1 MAPRRLLCAAMAGRQ
16 RVVVDAAARQR
27 EQRGRGGCPTAD
39 VPRLGTALRRM
50 ATAGDHPAAAALLE
64 SCGASMVN
72 DAAEDGS
79 TALHNAVRAGATEVA
94 ELLLGRGADLGA
106 VNAWQRRP
114 LQIAVM
120 ARQSQTAKLLLER
133 LADVAAQ
140 DVVGGSALHNAVS
153 GANTE
158 LTALLLQHGA
168 PTSATDL
175 NGATA
180 LHVAASCWHSQS
192 SRSAGAACV
201 PSIRLL
207 LSRRASVTA
216 VDHYGRTPLH
226 DASESSS
233 LEATRLLLHAGA
245 DAGAASRTGLT
256 PAKIAVEQVVQH
268 YSGYLAQAGEQKLL
282 SIRKLLRQLQGK
294 LERGGGAE
302 DGPALT
308 EAQAHNGLAWVLG
321 APHLPFDF
329 RAYLESN
336 GVGDAVMVAQLL
348 LGQSRA
354 TPQAQIVRWMLR
366 SLPSRVGE
374 DGVGQCRRVG
384 VANLTE
390 EAVTQWVVPT
400 IITRTLEQWDDSRLE
415 RWSREGLLAAY
426 GKETLG
432 AQALK
437 LKGSGASLAA
447 LFGPTH
453 GVSLG
458 RILGL
463 PSDVQPSNLFGS
475 PPHESALAS
484 LLPVAARGLPN
495 ASSDDSL
502 PLALHRIAASFPI
515 LGRETAL
522 SLGVHRQ
529 WNDVHRHATAVFTQ
543 VAGRK
548 GWALWPPLWPR
559 SALAQAHLTQESVD
573 ETSRDT
579 LCGLFSPTSLR
590 STADAPSSALLR
602 HKGALLC
609 ELEPGEMLFIPS
621 LGQRHGGGWWHGTC
635 NLDAWSAGFTTFHT
649 PAPAVWSPLQ
659 G

>member
-1 MAPRRLLCAAMAGRQ
+1 MAARQ

-64 SCGASMVN
+64 SCGANMVN

-79 TALHNAVRAGATEVA
+79 TALHNAARAGATEVA
-94 ELLLGRGADLGA
+94 ALLLGRGADLGA
-106 VNAWQRRP
+106 MNVQQRRP

-120 ARQSQTAKLLLER
+120 ARQLRTAQLLLER

-140 DVVGGSALHNAVS
+140 DVVGGSALHNAVA

-158 LTALLLQHGA
+158 LTALLLNHGA
-168 PTSATDL
+168 PASATDL
-175 NGATA
+175 NGGTA

-207 LSRRASVTA
+207 LSWRASVTA

-226 DASESSS
+226 DASESAS

-245 DAGAASRTGLT
+245 DASAASRTGLS
-256 PAKIAVEQVVQH
+256 PAKLAVEQVVQH
-268 YSGYLAQAGEQKLL
+268 YGGYLAQAGERKLL

-354 TPQAQIVRWMLR
+354 TPEAQTVRWMLR
-366 SLPSRVGE
+366 SLPSSVRQ
-374 DGVGQCRRVG
+374 DGVGQCRRVT
-384 VANLTE
+384 VANISH
-390 EAVTQWVVPT
+390 EAVMQWVVPT
-400 IITRTLEQWDDSRLE
+400 IITRTLEHWDDGRLE

-447 LFGPTH
+447 LFGSSPTD

-458 RILGL
+458 QILGL
-463 PSDVQPSNLFGS
+463 PSEVQPSNLFGT

-484 LLPVAARGLPN
+484 LLPSAARGLPN

-502 PLALHRIAASFPI
+502 PPALRRIAASFPI
-515 LGRETAL
+515 LGTETAL

-559 SALAQAHLTQESVD
+559 SALAQARLTQESVD
-573 ETSRDT
+573 GTSRDT
-579 LCGLFSPTSLR
+579 LCGLFGPTSLR
-590 STADAPSSALLR
+590 SPADAPSSALLR
-602 HKGALLC
+602 HKGVLLC

-621 LGQRHGGGWWHGTC
+621 LGHRHGGGWWHGTC

-649 PAPAVWSPLQ
+649 PALAVLSQAGLR
-659 G
+659 

>member
-1 MAPRRLLCAAMAGRQ
+1 MAGRQ

-106 VNAWQRRP
+106 VNAWQRGP
-114 LQIAVM
+114 LQMAVM

-140 DVVGGSALHNAVS
+140 DAVGGSALHNAVS

-374 DGVGQCRRVG
+374 DGVGQCRRVS
-384 VANLTE
+384 VANLSE
-390 EAVTQWVVPT
+390 EAVEQWVVPT
-400 IITRTLEQWDDSRLE
+400 IITHTLKHWDEGRLD

-447 LFGPTH
+447 LFSSRRDGL
-453 GVSLG
+453 SLG
-458 RILGL
+458 WLLGL
-463 PSDVQPSNLFGS
+463 PSEVQPSNLFGT
-475 PPHESALAS
+475 PPHESGLAS
-484 LLPVAARGLPN
+484 LLPAATRDLPN

-502 PLALHRIAASFPI
+502 PPALRRIAASFPI
-515 LGRETAL
+515 LGTETAL

-543 VAGRK
+543 AAGRK
-548 GWALWPPLWPR
+548 GWVLWPPLWPR
-559 SALAQAHLTQESVD
+559 SSLVQARLTQESVD
-573 ETSRDT
+573 ETSRDR
-579 LCGLFSPTSLR
+579 LCGLFGSSSLR
-590 STADAPSSALLR
+590 STADAPSSGSALLQ
-602 HKGALLC
+602 HKGVMLC
-609 ELEPGEMLFIPS
+609 ELEPGEMLFIPA
-621 LGQRHGGGWWHGTC
+621 LGHRHGGGWWHGTC

-649 PAPAVWSPLQ
+649 PAPRVS
-659 G
+659 

>member
-1 MAPRRLLCAAMAGRQ
+1 MAARQ
-16 RVVVDAAARQR
+16 RVVVDAAAPQHNQGS
-27 EQRGRGGCPTAD
+27 QRGRDGCPTAD

-50 ATAGDHPAAAALLE
+50 ATASDYPAAAALLE
-64 SCGASMVN
+64 ACGASMVN

-79 TALHNAVRAGATEVA
+79 TPLHNAVRAGATEVA
-94 ELLLGRGADLGA
+94 ALLLGRGADLGA
-106 VNAWQRRP
+106 MNDQQRRP

-140 DVVGGSALHNAVS
+140 DAVGGSALHNAVA

-158 LTALLLQHGA
+158 LAALLLKHGA
-168 PTSATDL
+168 PASATDL
-175 NGATA
+175 NGGTA

-207 LSRRASVTA
+207 LLRRASVTA

-226 DASESSS
+226 DASESAS

-256 PAKIAVEQVVQH
+256 PANLAIEQVVQH
-268 YSGYLAQAGEQKLL
+268 YGGYLAQAGEQKLL
-282 SIRKLLRQLQGK
+282 SIRTELLRQLQANP
-294 LERGGGAE
+294 ERGGAE
-302 DGPALT
+302 VGPSLT
-308 EAQAHNGLAWVLG
+308 QAQAHSGLAWVLG
-321 APHLPFDF
+321 APHLLIDF
-329 RAYLESN
+329 RTYLESN

-348 LGQSRA
+348 LGQSRP
-354 TPQAQIVRWMLR
+354 TPEAETVRWMLR
-366 SLPSRVGE
+366 SLPSRIRQ
-374 DGVGQCRRVG
+374 DGVGQCRRVS
-384 VANLTE
+384 VANLSG
-390 EAVTQWVVPT
+390 EAVAQWVVPT
-400 IITRTLEQWDDSRLE
+400 IITHTLEYWDDGRLE

-437 LKGSGASLAA
+437 LKGSGASLVA
-447 LFGPTH
+447 LFGSSPTD

-458 RILGL
+458 QILDL
-463 PSDVQPSNLFGS
+463 PSEVQPSNLFGT

-484 LLPVAARGLPN
+484 LLPAAARGLTN
-495 ASSDDSL
+495 ASGDHSL
-502 PLALHRIAASFPI
+502 PPALRRIAASLPI
-515 LGRETAL
+515 LGTETAL

-543 VAGRK
+543 AAGRK

-559 SALAQAHLTQESVD
+559 SVLAQARLTQESVD

-579 LCGLFSPTSLR
+579 LCGLFGPSRLR
-590 STADAPSSALLR
+590 STANVPSSALLR
-602 HKGALLC
+602 HKGVLLC

-621 LGQRHGGGWWHGTC
+621 LGHRHGGGWWHGTC

-649 PAPAVWSPLQ
+649 PAPEVVSPA